1 MKQLLRLK
9 MVAEIWHKRSFQS
22 CSSPVADELN
32 RKKFVASPGYTGPLA
47 NVKEYNQP
55 TCIRL
60 EPMKPDYL
68 DAILFGLL
76 GLIACGA
83 FYRMAPH
90 KAARPVAI
98 KERRKET
105 TVVVRRPR
113 NWRW

>member
-1 MKQLLRLK
+1 
-9 MVAEIWHKRSFQS
+9 
-22 CSSPVADELN
+22 
-32 RKKFVASPGYTGPLA
+32 
-47 NVKEYNQP
+47 
-55 TCIRL
+55 
-60 EPMKPDYL
+60 MKPDYL
-68 DAILFGLL
+68 DAILFGLF